1 MTASAAT
8 NLDKLHQI
16 AGAIQDLSE
25 AYFREGRRNLMKG
38 YQDINGIMGDT
49 EPSPVSAT
57 YPYGVNLVKTVKMG
71 EFVKIS
77 GMELLLLCRKLV

>member
-49 EPSPVSAT
+49 EPSPVSIT
-57 YPYGVNLVKTVKMG
+57 GKHETKEVYL
-71 EFVKIS
+71 FH
-77 GMELLLLCRKLV
+77 